1 MTFPLRPPWKVRP
14 QSKCKSVVQ
23 GRFLQIRHCC
33 WHRVLPHLR
42 NAGAAA
48 PDERGNEAGFIAAR
62 MVVFIRDKAGMVFIL
77 AATVFAR

>member
-1 MTFPLRPPWKVRP
+1 
-14 QSKCKSVVQ
+14 
-23 GRFLQIRHCC
+23 
-33 WHRVLPHLR
+33 VLPHLR